1 MILSVRQIHFQINVF
16 YNNAINETNMYKNIQ
31 IYESFLMC
39 IEKVKKKSSNNTKYK
54 QRDSLILIII
64 IIIYLLAYD
73 MITEV
78 N

>member
-39 IEKVKKKSSNNTKYK
+39 IEKVRKKSSSNIKYK
-54 QRDSLILIII
+54 QTNSLIFLFF
-64 IIIYLLAYD
+64 IYLLAYD